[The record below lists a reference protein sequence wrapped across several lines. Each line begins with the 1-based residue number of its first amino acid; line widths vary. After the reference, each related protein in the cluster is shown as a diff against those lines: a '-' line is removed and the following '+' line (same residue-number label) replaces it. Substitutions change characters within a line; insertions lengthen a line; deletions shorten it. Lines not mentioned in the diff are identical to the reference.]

1 MAELPSSV
9 GLPSEM
15 MLGHLDYSLPP
26 DAKSYSVK
34 VQPSN
39 ISSVVS
45 TFSAPQGLTAF
56 LPDTPAT
63 VQNIIF
69 DLPCGASPSMF
80 LDNRFTTLNFT
91 ANLQM
96 TSPGVGCGVA
106 TMIPYL
112 RSSAYAYFD
121 RLYIVSQNG
130 QVIEDITEFGL
141 MNDTL
146 IALQM
151 NNSIRHG
158 CATSYGF
165 NHGNNVTANEEQDD
179 PTMTSGCMGHQWDS
193 ITDNQAVT
201 PHTGESRSYSVP
213 LTSGVLGVL
222 ADKFLNIGRTS
233 KLQLVLQTSTV
244 IPISMVNSLTT
255 VFTTIP
261 TFQLT
266 ISNMSLQ
273 CEYIDVGINA
283 LQLLDQT
290 LVDGKAYSHG
300 VTYRTSTASLTSG
313 ISGSTSVLAGIRA
326 SSVKS
331 LFVRFAQGGTVG
343 VSTSL
348 HGKYSSFNPCLNGI
362 NFSIGGIKFPQS
374 PINPLLNPSQCFRD
388 TQLAMG
394 AWNNSNFCS
403 GIPTW
408 FYCKLSGGTGAFTS
422 ATNYSQDYKW
432 SLTEWTFNASYCSP
446 SQFIFGENTEV
457 CMRRGLLSG
466 LNATSAPIFLE
477 LSINNALTNAHT
489 VYVQAMID
497 QVLIHDVRSGDIQVR
512 V

>member
-1 MAELPSSV
+1 MADSLPSSV
-9 GLPSEM
+9 GLPFEM
-15 MLGHLDYSLPP
+15 MLGNLDYSLPP
-26 DAKSYSVK
+26 DARSYSVK
-34 VQPSN
+34 IQPSN
-39 ISSVVS
+39 VSSVVS
-45 TFSAPQGLTAF
+45 TFSPPTANGAY
-56 LPDTPAT
+56 LPDCPAN

-96 TSPGVGCGVA
+96 VTAGVGSGTSNLV
-106 TMIPYL
+106 PYL
-112 RSSAYAYFD
+112 RSSAYSFFD
-121 RLYIVSQNG
+121 RMYITSQNG
-130 QVIEDITEFGL
+130 QIIEDISEFAL
-141 MNDTL
+141 MNDTM

-151 NNSIRHG
+151 NTSVRHG

-165 NHGNNVTANEEQDD
+165 NTGDFQTEGNTDTAMGGGN
-179 PTMTSGCMGHQWDS
+179 MGHIWDS
-193 ITDNQAVT
+193 FANGSAIAVT
-201 PHTGESRSYSVP
+201 TGESHSYSLP

-233 KLQLVLQTSTV
+233 KLQLVLQTSSV
-244 IPISMVNSLTT
+244 VPISCINTLVTP
-255 VFTTIP
+255 FTTAP
-261 TFQLT
+261 VLQLT

-300 VTYRTSTASLTSG
+300 VTYRTSTASLPAG
-313 ISGSTSVLAGIRA
+313 ISGATSLLAGIRA

-343 VSTSL
+343 TTTSL
-348 HGKYSSFNPCLNGI
+348 HGKFSSFNPLLNGI
-362 NFSIGGIKFPQS
+362 CFNIGGIKYPQT
-374 PINPLLNPSQCFRD
+374 PVNVLLNPSQAFRD

-394 AWNNSNFCS
+394 SWNNSNFQC
-403 GIPTW
+403 GISPTQ
-408 FYCKLSGGTGAFTS
+408 YCKLSSGGKAYGVGGYA
-422 ATNYSQDYKW
+422 QDYKW
-432 SLTEWTFNASYCSP
+432 SANEFQIQIGQCVQ
-446 SQFIFGENTEV
+446 SQFLFGQNVEV

-466 LNATSAPIFLE
+466 LNATSAPIFVE
-477 LSINNALTNAHT
+477 LSINNALTNPHT
-489 VYVQAMID
+489 MYVQAMID
-497 QVLIHDVRSGDIQVR
+497 HVIIHDVRSGDIQCR